1 MFYQKGNDTVILKK
15 NTSSDTL
22 AVEAN
27 TYFMKILS
35 FLVLWISIITF
46 GNDDDDK

>member
-1 MFYQKGNDTVILKK
+1 MFYQKGNDTVILK

-27 TYFMKILS
+27 TFMKILS
-35 FLVLWISIITF
+35 FLVLWKSIITF